1 MYTVARKSL
10 LPLNKNQPLL
20 PHCANVYNNI
30 TFRYPMRPSNERYS
44 SNLEKNKTM
53 PRVFIGVV
61 SAPHH
66 FDKRKWIRETWVQSL
81 DSSIVNA
88 TFEYGFF
95 IGSSSNDSLI
105 DVQVTEE
112 GKKYDDIIHLLDV
125 IDSYRNLTL
134 KTLALLDWT
143 KHYYDGDRID
153 FILKADDDVY
163 VNVYNLAQVVSSIS
177 KETKAIYGFGW
188 ETEQEVIRL
197 PGTL

>member
-1 MYTVARKSL
+1 
-10 LPLNKNQPLL
+10 
-20 PHCANVYNNI
+20 
-30 TFRYPMRPSNERYS
+30 MRPSNERYS
-44 SNLEKNKTM
+44 SNLEKNKTK